1 MWRSKK
7 FIIAAVLAAVI
18 LVGSIGGVVLA
29 QTGDSD
35 DNQPRAGYEAMLD
48 RVCEIYQDNTGDE
61 IDPEAL
67 EVAFAQARGEMQAE
81 AQQNRLQNMVE
92 QGMITQEQADEM
104 QDWLGARPD
113 VPFEFG
119 FRVHGAFPGKGGMR
133 GFGGPCAP
141 AE

>member
-18 LVGSIGGVVLA
+18 LVGTIGGVVLA
-29 QTGDSD
+29 QTSDSD
-35 DNQPRAGYEAMLD
+35 DNQPGAGHEATLD
-48 RVCEIYQDNTGDE
+48 RVCEIYQDNTGDS

-67 EVAFAQARGEMQAE
+67 EAAFAQARDEMRAE
-81 AQQNRLQNMVE
+81 AQQNRLQKMVE
-92 QGMITQEQADEM
+92 QGRITQEQADEL
-104 QDWLGARPD
+104 QDWWGARPD

-119 FRVHGAFPGKGGMR
+119 FRAQGAFPGKGGMR

>member
-7 FIIAAVLAAVI
+7 FVIAAVLAAVI

-29 QTGDSD
+29 QTDDSD
-35 DNQPRAGYEAMLD
+35 DQPGAGYEAMLE
-48 RVCEIYQDNTGDE
+48 RVCAIYQANTGDE

-67 EVAFAQARGEMQAE
+67 EAAFAQARDEMRAE
-81 AQQNRLQNMVE
+81 AQQNRLQNMVQ
-92 QGMITQEQADEM
+92 QGRITQEQADEM
-104 QDWLGARPD
+104 QDWLRARPD

-119 FRVHGAFPGKGGMR
+119 FRARGGFPGMGGMR

>member
-7 FIIAAVLAAVI
+7 FIIAAVLAAVL

-29 QTGDSD
+29 QTDAGG
-35 DNQPRAGYEAMLD
+35 DNQSRAGYEAILD
-48 RVCEIYQDNTGDE
+48 RVCEIYQDNTGDD

-67 EVAFAQARGEMQAE
+67 EAAFAQARDEMRAE
-81 AQQNRLQNMVE
+81 AQQNRLQNLVQ
-92 QGMITQEQADEM
+92 QGKITQEQADEM
-104 QDWLGARPD
+104 QDWWGARPD
-113 VPFEFG
+113 VPTGFG
-119 FRVHGAFPGKGGMR
+119 FRAQGAFPRMGGMR